1 MKKFLQKP
9 FKYSLTKNILLI
21 IGILVVGYVIIN
33 LFLRIITRHNQELT
47 VPDMTGMNLAEASAV
62 AAEADLR
69 LEVTDSVYIRGMER
83 GAIARQNPEP
93 GGKVKKNRRIL
104 LVINSVIPRQS
115 TMPSLTGFSLR
126 QARTELASNGLNIGK
141 LIYVND
147 MATDNVLAQQYMG
160 EDIEPGTRLNSGTA
174 IDLVLG
180 LNPADSATF
189 IPYIIGYRYQM
200 AGSLCLRP
208 VSPGFRFHKRTQ
220 RHFRNPVPVQRRLT
234 HPRTRGGNR
243 QHRCPALTG
252 SQYPF
257 PTLSRRR
264 YPRKMRTIPTRR
276 TTRVSSS
283 TIMSRQTAARACSA

>member
-160 EDIEPGTRLNSGTA
+160 EELLHDNSLNIYRCEFDTTVT
-174 IDLVLG
+174 DY
-180 LNPADSATF
+180 ADSLEAYVYGQYPPASDSISVRRGTSVTL
-189 IPYIIGYRYQM
+189 YL
-200 AGSLCLRP
+200 SKD
-208 VSPGFRFHKRTQ
+208 VSRI
-220 RHFRNPVPVQRRLT
+220 PVPEEETDSTDVQL
-234 HPRTRGGNR
+234 
-243 QHRCPALTG
+243 
-252 SQYPF
+252 
-257 PTLSRRR
+257 
-264 YPRKMRTIPTRR
+264 
-276 TTRVSSS
+276 
-283 TIMSRQTAARACSA
+283 

>member
-21 IGILVVGYVIIN
+21 LAILAAGYIIIN
-33 LFLRIITRHNQELT
+33 LSLRLITRHNQELT
-47 VPDMTGMNLAEASAV
+47 VPDLTGMSLAQAAAV
-62 AAEADLR
+62 AEEADLR
-69 LEVTDSVYIRGMER
+69 LEVTDSVFIRGMER
-83 GAIARQNPEP
+83 GAISRQNPTA
-93 GGKVKKNRRIL
+93 GSKVKKNRRIL
-104 LVINSVIPRQS
+104 LVINSIVPRQS

-200 AGSLCLRP
+200 ATELLHDNSLNIYRCEFDTTVTDYADSLEAYVYGQYPPASDSISVRRGTSVTLYLSKD
-208 VSPGFRFHKRTQ
+208 VSRI
-220 RHFRNPVPVQRRLT
+220 PVPEEETDSTDVQL
-234 HPRTRGGNR
+234 
-243 QHRCPALTG
+243 
-252 SQYPF
+252 
-257 PTLSRRR
+257 
-264 YPRKMRTIPTRR
+264 
-276 TTRVSSS
+276 
-283 TIMSRQTAARACSA
+283 

>member
-160 EDIEPGTRLNSGTA
+160 EDIEPGTKLNSGTA

-200 AGSLCLRP
+200 ATELLHDNSLNIYRCEFDTTVTDYADSLEAYVYGQYPPASDSISVRRGTSVTLYLSKD
-208 VSPGFRFHKRTQ
+208 VSRI
-220 RHFRNPVPVQRRLT
+220 PVPEEETDSTDVQL
-234 HPRTRGGNR
+234 
-243 QHRCPALTG
+243 
-252 SQYPF
+252 
-257 PTLSRRR
+257 
-264 YPRKMRTIPTRR
+264 
-276 TTRVSSS
+276 
-283 TIMSRQTAARACSA
+283 

>member
-147 MATDNVLAQQYMG
+147 MATDNVLAQQ
-160 EDIEPGTRLNSGTA
+160 RLNSGTA

-200 AGSLCLRP
+200 ATELLHDNSLNIYRCEFDTTVTDYADSLEAYVYGQYPPASDSISVRRGTSVTLYLSKD
-208 VSPGFRFHKRTQ
+208 VSRI
-220 RHFRNPVPVQRRLT
+220 PVPEEETDSTDVQL
-234 HPRTRGGNR
+234 
-243 QHRCPALTG
+243 
-252 SQYPF
+252 
-257 PTLSRRR
+257 
-264 YPRKMRTIPTRR
+264 
-276 TTRVSSS
+276 
-283 TIMSRQTAARACSA
+283 

>member
-160 EDIEPGTRLNSGTA
+160 KDIEPGTRLNSGTA

-200 AGSLCLRP
+200 ATELLHDNSLNIYRCEFDTTVTDYADSLEAYVYGQYPPASDSISVRRGTSVTLYLSKD
-208 VSPGFRFHKRTQ
+208 VSRI
-220 RHFRNPVPVQRRLT
+220 PVPEEETDSTDVQL
-234 HPRTRGGNR
+234 
-243 QHRCPALTG
+243 
-252 SQYPF
+252 
-257 PTLSRRR
+257 
-264 YPRKMRTIPTRR
+264 
-276 TTRVSSS
+276 
-283 TIMSRQTAARACSA
+283 

>member
-115 TMPSLTGFSLR
+115 T
-126 QARTELASNGLNIGK
+126 SNGLNIGK

-200 AGSLCLRP
+200 ATELLHDNSLNIYRCEFDTTVTDYADSLEAYVYGQYPPASDSISVRRGTSVTLYLSKD
-208 VSPGFRFHKRTQ
+208 VSRI
-220 RHFRNPVPVQRRLT
+220 PVPEEETDSTDVQL
-234 HPRTRGGNR
+234 
-243 QHRCPALTG
+243 
-252 SQYPF
+252 
-257 PTLSRRR
+257 
-264 YPRKMRTIPTRR
+264 
-276 TTRVSSS
+276 
-283 TIMSRQTAARACSA
+283 

>member
-147 MATDNVLAQQYMG
+147 MATDNVLAQQY
-160 EDIEPGTRLNSGTA
+160 
-174 IDLVLG
+174 
-180 LNPADSATF
+180 DSATF

-200 AGSLCLRP
+200 ATELLHDNSLNIYRCEFDTTVTDYADSLEAYVYGQYPPASDSISVRRGTSVTLYLSKD
-208 VSPGFRFHKRTQ
+208 VSRI
-220 RHFRNPVPVQRRLT
+220 PVPEEETDSTDVQL
-234 HPRTRGGNR
+234 
-243 QHRCPALTG
+243 
-252 SQYPF
+252 
-257 PTLSRRR
+257 
-264 YPRKMRTIPTRR
+264 
-276 TTRVSSS
+276 
-283 TIMSRQTAARACSA
+283 

>member
-160 EDIEPGTRLNSGTA
+160 DDIEPGTRLNSGTA

-200 AGSLCLRP
+200 ATELLHDNSLNIYRCEFDTTVTDYADSLEAYVYGQYPPASDSISVRRGTSVTLYLSKD
-208 VSPGFRFHKRTQ
+208 VSRI
-220 RHFRNPVPVQRRLT
+220 PVPEEETDSTDVQL
-234 HPRTRGGNR
+234 
-243 QHRCPALTG
+243 
-252 SQYPF
+252 
-257 PTLSRRR
+257 
-264 YPRKMRTIPTRR
+264 
-276 TTRVSSS
+276 
-283 TIMSRQTAARACSA
+283 

>member
-1 MKKFLQKP
+1 MAYQESSRQDKSISHNYSERKYTPEELTGGIIFTENITNFTYLCAMKKFLQKP

-160 EDIEPGTRLNSGTA
+160 EDIEPGTR
-174 IDLVLG
+174 
-180 LNPADSATF
+180 ATRW
-189 IPYIIGYRYQM
+189 PPSCCM
-200 AGSLCLRP
+200 
-208 VSPGFRFHKRTQ
+208 
-220 RHFRNPVPVQRRLT
+220 
-234 HPRTRGGNR
+234 
-243 QHRCPALTG
+243 
-252 SQYPF
+252 
-257 PTLSRRR
+257 
-264 YPRKMRTIPTRR
+264 
-276 TTRVSSS
+276 TTP
-283 TIMSRQTAARACSA
+283 

>member
-21 IGILVVGYVIIN
+21 IGILVVGYVIVN
-33 LFLRIITRHNQELT
+33 LSLRIITRHNQELT

-147 MATDNVLAQQYMG
+147 MATDNVLAQQYRG
-160 EDIEPGTRLNSGTA
+160 EDIEPGARLNSGTA

-200 AGSLCLRP
+200 ATELLHDNSLNIYRCEFDTTVTDYADSLEAYVYGQYPPASDSISVRRGTSVTLYLSKD
-208 VSPGFRFHKRTQ
+208 VSRI
-220 RHFRNPVPVQRRLT
+220 PVPEEETDSTDVQL
-234 HPRTRGGNR
+234 
-243 QHRCPALTG
+243 
-252 SQYPF
+252 
-257 PTLSRRR
+257 
-264 YPRKMRTIPTRR
+264 
-276 TTRVSSS
+276 
-283 TIMSRQTAARACSA
+283 

>member
-21 IGILVVGYVIIN
+21 IGILVVGYVIVN
-33 LFLRIITRHNQELT
+33 LSLRIITRHNQELT

-147 MATDNVLAQQYMG
+147 MATDNVLAQQYRG

-200 AGSLCLRP
+200 ATELLHDNSL
-208 VSPGFRFHKRTQ
+208 
-220 RHFRNPVPVQRRLT
+220 NIY
-234 HPRTRGGNR
+234 
-243 QHRCPALTG
+243 RCEFDTTVTDYADSLEAYVYG
-252 SQYPF
+252 QYP
-257 PTLSRRR
+257 PASDSISVRRGTSVTLYLSKDVSR
-264 YPRKMRTIPTRR
+264 IPLPEEETD
-276 TTRVSSS
+276 S
-283 TIMSRQTAARACSA
+283 TDVQL

>member
-21 IGILVVGYVIIN
+21 IGILAVGYVIVN
-33 LFLRIITRHNQELT
+33 LSLRIITRHNQELT

-93 GGKVKKNRRIL
+93 GDKVKKNRRIL
-104 LVINSVIPRQS
+104 LVINSIIPRQS

-200 AGSLCLRP
+200 ATELLHDNSLNIYRCEFDTTVTDYADSLEAYVYGQYPPASDSISVRRGTSVTLYLSKD
-208 VSPGFRFHKRTQ
+208 VSRI
-220 RHFRNPVPVQRRLT
+220 PVPEEETDSTDVQ
-234 HPRTRGGNR
+234 H
-243 QHRCPALTG
+243 
-252 SQYPF
+252 
-257 PTLSRRR
+257 
-264 YPRKMRTIPTRR
+264 
-276 TTRVSSS
+276 
-283 TIMSRQTAARACSA
+283 

>member
-93 GGKVKKNRRIL
+93 GGKVQKHRRIL
-104 LVINSVIPRQS
+104 MVINAVIPRQS
-115 TMPSLTGFSLR
+115 AMPTQTGLSR
-126 QARTELASNGLNIGK
+126 RTAMTVLASNGLNIGK
-141 LIYVND
+141 RIYVND

-200 AGSLCLRP
+200 ATELLHDNSLNIYRCEFDTTVTDYADSLEAYVYGQYPPASDSISVRRGTSVTLYLSKD
-208 VSPGFRFHKRTQ
+208 VSRI
-220 RHFRNPVPVQRRLT
+220 PVPEEETDSTDVQL
-234 HPRTRGGNR
+234 
-243 QHRCPALTG
+243 
-252 SQYPF
+252 
-257 PTLSRRR
+257 
-264 YPRKMRTIPTRR
+264 
-276 TTRVSSS
+276 
-283 TIMSRQTAARACSA
+283 